1 MTKEKFVHS
10 IGNFKVLSEEKVE
23 AQTDGHVFREILKNS
38 KMYEDSYLILHILYC
53 ASITK
58 SVGSIVESWGSEI
71 EQLASSKR
79 PITEDR
85 LHYEMM
91 ICLNGPGIAHS
102 IKVVN
107 NALSRLRSEYKRVND
122 RMGRHFRRRSDNIA
136 TYLVSKVVM
145 G

>member
-1 MTKEKFVHS
+1 M
-10 IGNFKVLSEEKVE
+10 
-23 AQTDGHVFREILKNS
+23 KNS
-38 KMYEDSYLILHILYC
+38 KMYEDSSLILHILSC

-58 SVGSIVESWGSEI
+58 SVESIVESWGSEM

-102 IKVVN
+102 SKVVN
-107 NALSRLRSEYKRVND
+107 NALSRMRSEYKRVND
-122 RMGRHFRRRSDNIA
+122 RMAGHFIGRSDNIA
-136 TYLVSKVVM
+136 TYLVSKVVDGIRNSDTKLPFM
-145 G
+145 L